1 MSLQYDGLQCPRLE
15 KSLMQGAKLGIFR
28 SVGISLL
35 SRLQNDSG
43 LIASKT
49 SDSLNVLLK
58 ETDWELNIDKLS
70 CHPIFRKNLK
80 RSALEDLVT
89 KRGFFIGFDAKY
101 DVLNGYL
108 IDANKN
114 ILVIR
119 RAFNIS
125 SLLQQLEL
133 EAIKYL

>member
-1 MSLQYDGLQCPRLE
+1 MSLLYDGLKCPRLE
-15 KSLMQGAKLGIFR
+15 KSLKQGAKLGIFR

-49 SDSLNVLLK
+49 SDSLNALLE
-58 ETDWELNIDKLS
+58 ETDWELSLDKLS
-70 CHPIFRKNLK
+70 CHPIFKKNLK
-80 RSALEDLVT
+80 RSAIEELVT
-89 KRGFFIGFDAKY
+89 KRGYYLGFDAKY

-108 IDANKN
+108 IDENKN

-125 SLLQQLEL
+125 SLLQQLEI